1 MEFSIREASLAI
13 LAMWQLKMSCRLSN
27 SICSYYIILMPGLAM
42 SKTRGKDVKIKIMNE
57 HNTAHLWLP
66 LKKNHK
72 APKYTVIKIIIYN
85 TQLLLYLLIIDR

>member
-1 MEFSIREASLAI
+1 
-13 LAMWQLKMSCRLSN
+13 MWQVKMSCRLSN
-27 SICSYYIILMPGLAM
+27 CNAVNIILMPGLAM

-72 APKYTVIKIIIYN
+72 YTVIKIIIYN